1 MIHKNLAAET
11 LIPHSRAQGMTN
23 YTVCGA
29 RELNCMGK
37 VCVTPNNWLQ
47 KVSVI
52 MVLATK
58 LSRSLATK
66 NRKFPRDVF
75 TWGNLSRTC
84 HAILTDTF
92 RTMSRRAHRPNL
104 FKVISPLSFFFFFS
118 GRTIF
123 IKKEWVSISF
133 FQGGREGVGCRQ
145 KEKHKNTNGSKDSV
159 KGKQIDMMNNAK

>member
-66 NRKFPRDVF
+66 NRKFPREVF
-75 TWGNLSRTC
+75 TRGNLSRTC

-92 RTMSRRAHRPNL
+92 RTLSRRAHRPNL
-104 FKVISPLSFFFFFS
+104 FTVISHLSLFFFS
-118 GRTIF
+118 GRTIV

-133 FQGGREGVGCRQ
+133 FQGGREEETQ
-145 KEKHKNTNGSKDSV
+145 EHKWQSRLGKRKTNRYDE
-159 KGKQIDMMNNAK
+159 

>member
-1 MIHKNLAAET
+1 MIICCTVHKRNDQTKHRSIRHNRSPDCLNDTQELDGRDSEST
-11 LIPHSRAQGMTN
+11 FSCAQGMIN

-37 VCVTPNNWLQ
+37 VCVTPNNSLQ

-66 NRKFPRDVF
+66 NLKFPRGVF
-75 TWGNLSRTC
+75 TRGNLSRTC

-92 RTMSRRAHRPNL
+92 RTLSRRAHRPNL
-104 FKVISPLSFFFFFS
+104 FTVISHLSLFFFS
-118 GRTIF
+118 GRTIV
-123 IKKEWVSISF
+123 IKKE
-133 FQGGREGVGCRQ
+133 
-145 KEKHKNTNGSKDSV
+145 
-159 KGKQIDMMNNAK
+159 

>member
-1 MIHKNLAAET
+1 MIHKNLTAET
-11 LIPHSRAQGMTN
+11 LSPHSRAQGMTN

-37 VCVTPNNWLQ
+37 VCVTPNNSLQ

-58 LSRSLATK
+58 LSRSLEPK
-66 NRKFPRDVF
+66 IVNFPETFSHEV
-75 TWGNLSRTC
+75 TCHELVTNLSRTC

-104 FKVISPLSFFFFFS
+104 FKVISPLSFIFFFL
-118 GRTIF
+118 
-123 IKKEWVSISF
+123 
-133 FQGGREGVGCRQ
+133 EGLFLLKRN
-145 KEKHKNTNGSKDSV
+145 EFP
-159 KGKQIDMMNNAK
+159 